1 MIVRRLLVTIPML
14 FGASLI
20 VFFVLRLIPGD
31 PASAILGSHSS
42 PALVRQVRA
51 DLGLNKPI
59 YVQFGTWISRIVLH
73 GDFGQDYITSQ
84 SIGSEMA
91 SRLPV
96 TLELSVLAFAGS
108 VIVAIPAGVA
118 AAVHRGGWADRI
130 IQFVSVATIAIPD
143 FVFGILG
150 ILLFALVLKLVP
162 SSGYIPFSV
171 SPWKNLQ
178 SLALPAI
185 ALALGFAGVL
195 ARVTRSGMIEALQAD
210 NIVFGRAVGIRP
222 RSLVFRHALRSAAIP
237 VVTVAGMQA
246 GYILGSTVVIET
258 LFVVP
263 GIGQEV
269 VQAMLNKDY
278 TVMQTCVLIFVTGFI
293 LVNLLTDLLYL
304 LLNPKLRRAAT

>member
-1 MIVRRLLVTIPML
+1 MIIRRLLITVPML

-31 PASAILGSHSS
+31 PAAAILGSHSS
-42 PALVRQVRA
+42 PALVRQVRD

-59 YVQFGTWISRIVLH
+59 YVQFGDWISGIVLH
-73 GDFGQDYITSQ
+73 ANFGHDYVTTQ
-84 SIGSEMA
+84 SISSEMA

-96 TLELSVLAFAGS
+96 TLELAGLAFVGS
-108 VIVAIPAGVA
+108 VIVAVPAGVL

-130 IQFVSVATIAIPD
+130 IQFVSVVTIAIPD

-150 ILLFALVLKLVP
+150 ILLFALVLGLVP
-162 SSGYIPFSV
+162 SSGYIPLSV
-171 SPWKNLQ
+171 SPWQNIQ

-195 ARVTRSGMIEALQAD
+195 ARVTRSAMIEALQAD
-210 NIVFGRAVGIRP
+210 NIVFARAVGLLP
-222 RSLVFRHALRSAAIP
+222 RSIVFRHALRSAAIP

-269 VQAMLNKDY
+269 VQAMLNRNY
-278 TVMQTCVLIFVTGFI
+278 TVMQACVLIFVTAFI

-304 LLNPKLRRAAT
+304 ALNPKLRRAST